1 MKQED
6 IMRNEHAVVNLN
18 VDMLY
23 LLAIFSFGMEE
34 ITSVAFFFTKN
45 ISLQQHVLIYIF
57 VILCRVIVINELSL
71 SCIH

>member
-6 IMRNEHAVVNLN
+6 TMRNEHAVVNLN

-34 ITSVAFFFTKN
+34 ITSVAFFYKKYLFATTC
-45 ISLQQHVLIYIF
+45 SHLH
-57 VILCRVIVINELSL
+57 LCDSV
-71 SCIH
+71 